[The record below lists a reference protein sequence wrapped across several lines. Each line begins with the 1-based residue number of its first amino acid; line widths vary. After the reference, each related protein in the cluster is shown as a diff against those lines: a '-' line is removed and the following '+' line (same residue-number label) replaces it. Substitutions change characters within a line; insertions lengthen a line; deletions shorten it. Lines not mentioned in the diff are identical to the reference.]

1 MKWLKRILLVLLIPV
16 GAFILFLAWATLA
29 DYKPPEKIPA
39 ETKGTARPVDR
50 TDSIFTITTWNL
62 GYFGLGKECDFFF
75 DGGKMTRPSEDQ
87 NRQYSKGVLDY
98 LEKQEKS
105 DFYFFQEVDVYSK
118 RSHFDNQV
126 EKLQGIFKGMESLF
140 AFNYIVPYVIV
151 PVKSPMGK
159 VNSGI
164 LSFSA
169 FHTTQNTRY
178 GFPTSYAW
186 PVNLMQLDRCF
197 MLSRVSLPGGKEL
210 LLINTHNEAF
220 DDGSQ
225 RKKQLAVL
233 RDMMLTEYLK
243 GNFVVVG
250 GDWNQNPVG
259 YSIERLP
266 MADVR
271 RTIEPAIEADFL
283 PQDWQWV
290 FDPELPTNRDVDAP
304 YERGKTKTTIIDF
317 FVVSPNVEVI
327 EVKTTDLG
335 FEWADHQPV
344 EMRFR
349 LSF

>member
-1 MKWLKRILLVLLIPV
+1 MKWLKRILFVLLIPV
-16 GAFILFLAWATLA
+16 GAFILFLAWVTLA

-39 ETKGTARPVDR
+39 ETKGNARLIDQ
-50 TDSIFTITTWNL
+50 TDSIFIITTWNL

-87 NRQYSKGVLDY
+87 NQQYTKGVLDY

-164 LSFSA
+164 LSFSV
-169 FHTTQNTRY
+169 FHTTENTRY
-178 GFPTSYAW
+178 AFPTSYSW

-197 MLSRVSLPGGKEL
+197 MLSRIPLPDGKAL
-210 LLINTHNEAF
+210 VLINTHNEAF

-225 RKKQLAVL
+225 RTKQLAVL
-233 RDMMLTEYLK
+233 KEMMFAEYQK
-243 GNFVVVG
+243 GNFVIVG

-266 MADVR
+266 MVDVR
-271 RTIEPAIEADFL
+271 RTIEPAIEPDFL
-283 PQDWQWV
+283 PEDWQWV
-290 FDPELPTNRDVDAP
+290 FDPEVPTNRDVDAP

-317 FVVSPNVEVI
+317 FVVSPNVKVI
-327 EVKTTDLG
+327 EVRTDDLG

-344 EMRFR
+344 EMTFR